1 MAKQESAN
9 TINMHG
15 GIYINN
21 IEHIEHFHAPTDN
34 STDNSS
40 NPTQVNNTL
49 VAQESLIN
57 DLMPIFNN
65 KEEEV
70 QKFISAIKG
79 QSGRAIAN
87 LAKLLVDGG
96 VISQRMSR
104 KPLFEILQKHNLY
117 THTQS
122 NWNQLMK

>member
-117 THTQS
+117 TNTQS